1 MLHLYLS
8 FLEYLRKPRC
18 RELTKREKNQR
29 KYPTIPLL
37 SSSPRP
43 ITSSELYAE
52 DADNPPE
59 ELLYEVKEPPKRG
72 RLAMRDDI
80 NRNVFRFTQVRRE
93 EQEMGLALEGKI
105 SNRDKKEL
113 DLLLLLLFEKR
124 NALKKFES
132 LQHLQG

>member
-8 FLEYLRKPRC
+8 FLEYLRKPSC
-18 RELTKREKNQR
+18 RKLTKREKNQR

-80 NRNVFRFTQVRRE
+80 NRNVFRFTQVRRGGRAGSAFCFGRKD
-93 EQEMGLALEGKI
+93 QQSRQKGVGFI
-105 SNRDKKEL
+105 IIIIIIIIII
-113 DLLLLLLFEKR
+113 
-124 NALKKFES
+124 
-132 LQHLQG
+132 